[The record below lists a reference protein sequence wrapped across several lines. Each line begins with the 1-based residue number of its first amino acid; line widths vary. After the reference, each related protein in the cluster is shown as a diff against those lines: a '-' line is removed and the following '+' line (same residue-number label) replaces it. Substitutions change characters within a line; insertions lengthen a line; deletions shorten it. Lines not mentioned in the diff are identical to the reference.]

1 MMTVFW
7 ISAILLFHTYV
18 GYAISVWLSARIR
31 RRSVRSL
38 SDAEYKPKVA
48 FIIPAYN
55 ESQVIEEKCR
65 NTLALDYPKDLL
77 DIIVVTDGSSDRTAA
92 LASTFNRI
100 RVLHKAERGGKA
112 AALNR
117 GVTQAGD
124 VEVLVFSDANTF
136 LSVDALQQLLRHY
149 VDPKVGGVSGE
160 KRVLRLADH
169 PVNGEGIYW
178 QYESFMK
185 RLDGE
190 FYSLVAAAG
199 ELFSL
204 RKGLWQPIPEDTI
217 LDDLHLTLSVCLQ
230 GYRFAYEAEAVA
242 TEPPSPALADE
253 RERKIRIAAGAF
265 QIFFRF
271 RTLYW
276 PVGHF
281 RLWYIYLSRRVFRW
295 FVAPISLLL
304 LVISNLWI
312 LYNTPSP
319 HLFYQIFG
327 GLQLLG
333 YASALFGWVLIR
345 CGCRVPWLF
354 QVCFYFLFMHLSM
367 FSGLFRFLSGNQTS
381 IWSKA
386 PRK

>member
-1 MMTVFW
+1 MTTVFW
-7 ISAILLFHTYV
+7 ISAILLLHTYV
-18 GYAISVWLSARIR
+18 GYAISVWLLARIR
-31 RRSVRSL
+31 RKSHQSL
-38 SDAEYKPKVA
+38 SDVEYKPRIA

-65 NTLALDYPKDLL
+65 NTLALDYPMDLL
-77 DIIVVTDGSSDRTAA
+77 EIIVVTDGSFDRTAA

-117 GVTQAGD
+117 AVSEAGD
-124 VEVLVFSDANTF
+124 AEVMVFSDANTM
-136 LSVDALQQLLRHY
+136 LSADALQLLLRHY
-149 VDPKVGGVSGE
+149 VDPKIGGVSGE
-160 KRVLRLADH
+160 KRVSTLADN

-199 ELFSL
+199 ELFSI
-204 RKGLWQPIPEDTI
+204 RRGLWQPIQEDTI
-217 LDDLHLTLSVCLQ
+217 LDDLHLTLSVCLS
-230 GYRFAYEAEAVA
+230 GYRFAYEPGAVA
-242 TEPPSPALADE
+242 TEPPSPSLAAE
-253 RERKIRIAAGAF
+253 QERKIRIAAGAF

-271 RTLYW
+271 RTLWW
-276 PVGHF
+276 PFGHL
-281 RLWYIYLSRRVFRW
+281 RLWYVYQSRRVFRW
-295 FVAPISLLL
+295 IIAPISLLL
-304 LVISNLWI
+304 LMISNLWI
-312 LYNTPSP
+312 LFITPSP
-319 HLFYQIFG
+319 HLYYQVFG

-354 QVCFYFLFMHLSM
+354 QACFYFVFMHLSM
-367 FSGLFRFLSGNQTS
+367 FFGLFRFLSGSQTS

-386 PRK
+386 PRQ